1 MSPQL
6 PDTMTCVEITPEGG
20 LVTASRALPQ
30 PATGEVLIAAA
41 AAGVNRPDVLQR
53 QGRYPPPPGASDIPG
68 LEIAGTIVAL
78 GYGVTDR
85 AIGEEV
91 LALVTGGG
99 YAQYCTAPTPQCL
112 DIPGGLE
119 MDAAAAIPE
128 TFFTVWSN
136 VFERAALKPGETFLV
151 HGGSGGIG
159 TTAIQ
164 IAHSLGSIVIA
175 TAGNGEKCGACEVL
189 GADLTINYREQD
201 FVGAVKEFTNGRG
214 VDVILDMIGG
224 DYLQRNLKALA
235 TDGRLVNIAFLSGSK
250 VEIDLMAM
258 MSKRLTLSGSTL
270 RGRSVKFKAAIAAQ
284 LKEHIWPLIENGQ
297 IEPFIHATFT
307 LNEAT
312 EAHALMESSEH
323 IGKIVLLT

>member
-1 MSPQL
+1 MSQHL
-6 PDTMTCVEITPEGG
+6 PDTMTCIEITSEGG

-30 PATGEVLIAAA
+30 PTTGEVLIATA
-41 AAGVNRPDVLQR
+41 AAGVNRPDILQR
-53 QGRYPPPPGASDIPG
+53 QGKYPPPPGASNILG

-78 GYGVTDR
+78 GGGVTDR

-112 DIPGGLE
+112 DIPGDLE
-119 MDAAAAIPE
+119 MDTAAAIPE

-136 VFERAALKPGETFLV
+136 VFDRAALKPGETFLV
-151 HGGSGGIG
+151 HGGSSGIG

-164 IAHSLGSIVIA
+164 IAHSLGSIVVA
-175 TAGNGEKCGACEVL
+175 TAGNDVKCDACEVL

-224 DYLQRNLKALA
+224 DYVQRNLKALA
-235 TDGRLVNIAFLSGSK
+235 KDGRLVNIAFLAGSK
-250 VEIDLMAM
+250 VEVDLMAM

-270 RGRSVKFKAAIAAQ
+270 RGRSIEFKAAIAAQ
-284 LKEHIWPLIENGQ
+284 LKKHIWPLIENGQ
-297 IEPFIHATFT
+297 IEPFIHSTFT
-307 LNEAT
+307 LNEAP